1 MNLLKIFIFILI
13 SLLISLKV
21 NSSEKLVEMLK
32 EGGKL
37 IFIRHASAPGT
48 GDPDNFDIKN
58 CSTQRNLD
66 EKGIID
72 SKNLGIFFSKNK
84 IKIDKVLSSEW
95 CRSKDTT
102 FYAFNDYET
111 KSFLNSFYE
120 DKFAHNKLSQIHDL
134 KEYIKKWNSKKN
146 LVLVTHYVV
155 ISELLNI
162 GTLQGEIIITD
173 ESLKILGRQKIKDN

>member
-1 MNLLKIFIFILI
+1 MSLLKIFIFILI

-102 FYAFNDYET
+102 YYDNNDYET
-111 KSFLNSFYE
+111 KSFLKSF
-120 DKFAHNKLSQIHDL
+120 
-134 KEYIKKWNSKKN
+134 
-146 LVLVTHYVV
+146 
-155 ISELLNI
+155 
-162 GTLQGEIIITD
+162 
-173 ESLKILGRQKIKDN
+173 

>member
-21 NSSEKLVEMLK
+21 NSSEKFVEMLK

-84 IKIDKVLSSEW
+84 IKIDIVLSSEW

-111 KSFLNSFYE
+111 KSFLNSFYD
-120 DKFAHNKLSQIHDL
+120 DKFAHNKLSQIYDL

-162 GTLQGEIIITD
+162 GALQGEIIITD
-173 ESLKILGRQKIKDN
+173 ENFKILGRQKIKDN